1 MDPPDKPEPDRAAMN
16 PAETPRTHR
25 FYTTD
30 LAPCPYLPDRQE
42 RRLVALVAPEDGD
55 GRLDLLTESGFRRSQ
70 GFLYK
75 PVCPGCRACV
85 PVRIVVAGF
94 SPGRS
99 FRRVL
104 KRNADLAW
112 EELPAR
118 STDEQFVL
126 FQRYLRHRHGDG
138 GMVRMDREAYREM
151 IEAAPASTRVVEFR
165 DASGALV
172 GVSLTDRLRSGLS
185 GVYKFFAP
193 EAEPRSLGSF
203 IILWHIERA
212 KALGLPYVYLGYWI
226 AQSRK
231 MAYKARFAPLEQLD
245 GPAWRPL
252 RTADLEPPAEPER
265 AARAEP
271 VPASCP

>member
-1 MDPPDKPEPDRAAMN
+1 MDPDTKPEPAPAAMS
-16 PAETPRTHR
+16 PAETLRTHR

-42 RRLVALVAPEDGD
+42 RRLVALAEEGQD
-55 GRLDLLTESGFRRSQ
+55 RLDLLTETGFRRSQ

-85 PVRIVVAGF
+85 PVRIAVDAF
-94 SPGRS
+94 TPGRS
-99 FRRVL
+99 FRRVQ
-104 KRNADLAW
+104 KRNADLVS
-112 EELPAR
+112 EELPAV
-118 STDEQFVL
+118 STDEQFAL
-126 FQRYLRHRHGDG
+126 FQRYLRHRHRDG
-138 GMVRMDREAYREM
+138 GMVRMDRDAYREM
-151 IEAAPASTRVVEFR
+151 IEVAPASTRVVEFR
-165 DASGALV
+165 DKAGGLV
-172 GVSLTDRLRSGLS
+172 GVSLTDHLRSGLS

-193 EAEPRSLGSF
+193 EAEPRSLGTF

-212 KALGLPYVYLGYWI
+212 RALGLPYVYLGYWI

-252 RTADLEPPAEPER
+252 PIQAASEAGAEAS
-265 AARAEP
+265 AAAQEGGAP
-271 VPASCP
+271 